1 MSLLD
6 LNNENIV
13 TETDLVELGFRDS
26 HPWQKTYRCKYV
38 LAFARCWVV
47 SLLPNELRFY
57 ASFQH
62 LNVSKKWIRDNP
74 SRTDIIIL
82 LSQIQKFCE
91 EYKV

>member
-13 TETDLVELGFRDS
+13 TETDLVELGFRGS
-26 HPWQKTYRCKYV
+26 HPWQKSYFCKHA

-47 SLLPNELRFY
+47 CLPDKLSFY

-62 LNVSKKWIRDNP
+62 LNVSKKWIQDNP
-74 SRTDIIIL
+74 SKTDIIIL

>member
-47 SLLPNELRFY
+47 CLPNKLRFY
-57 ASFQH
+57 AHFHH
-62 LNVSKKWIRDNP
+62 LNVSQKWIQDNP
-74 SRTDIIIL
+74 SKTDIIIL